1 MNQPQAT
8 IATAESQVSTSANGH
23 YAPCQECGAPLDR
36 DQRYCISCGA
46 RRGDAANP
54 TSRYFAAASR
64 QRRALATRKPGTR
77 SATSRAAVVGFFV
90 LLPVAVAA
98 GVLVGRS
105 GMNNDNGAVQQ
116 ALEALRNQPATAV
129 AATGSGTSTPV
140 SDTSKLLPSDWSM
153 DQGYTVKLGLLPIN
167 TTDQQAASKAKS
179 DAESKGAKDVG
190 IISPKDFATTP
201 DQGSKDYVLY
211 SGEFKSKADATK
223 ALGGLK
229 KDFSQ
234 AQVVEVQ
241 AAGSGGGG
249 SVNSKV
255 VAHTSHG
262 VVHQV
267 SGFHP
272 SQQEIQKDT
281 QTVQNLAHQTGKN
294 YINSQKTLPDITV
307 VGGDPNSAPPLPTGG
322 GD

>member
-129 AATGSGTSTPV
+129 TTKPRVNQGAPTAARQALATFRTKV
-140 SDTSKLLPSDWSM
+140 R
-153 DQGYTVKLGLLPIN
+153 TVHRGR
-167 TTDQQAASKAKS
+167 
-179 DAESKGAKDVG
+179 
-190 IISPKDFATTP
+190 FC
-201 DQGSKDYVLY
+201 
-211 SGEFKSKADATK
+211 
-223 ALGGLK
+223 
-229 KDFSQ
+229 
-234 AQVVEVQ
+234 
-241 AAGSGGGG
+241 
-249 SVNSKV
+249 
-255 VAHTSHG
+255 
-262 VVHQV
+262 
-267 SGFHP
+267 
-272 SQQEIQKDT
+272 
-281 QTVQNLAHQTGKN
+281 
-294 YINSQKTLPDITV
+294 DIE
-307 VGGDPNSAPPLPTGG
+307 G
-322 GD
+322 